1 MIGVLREVVVAG
13 LLLMGTFFFLAGTVG
28 LLRLP
33 DCYTRVHAVS
43 KCDTAGAGAILA
55 ALALWA
61 APDPHAL
68 KIFVLIV
75 LVLVS
80 SPTSGHAL
88 SRAAHFSGL
97 VPWMRERGE
106 SS

>member
-1 MIGVLREVVVAG
+1 MIAVLREVAVVA
-13 LLLMGTFFFLAGTVG
+13 LLLTGTLFFLAGTVG

-33 DCYTRVHAVS
+33 DCYARVHAVS
-43 KCDTAGAGAILA
+43 KCDTVGAGGILLG
-55 ALALWA
+55 LALWA

-68 KIFVLIV
+68 KILVLVV

-88 SRAAHFSGL
+88 ARAAHLTGL
-97 VPWMRERGE
+97 ACWTREGE
-106 SS
+106 GSS